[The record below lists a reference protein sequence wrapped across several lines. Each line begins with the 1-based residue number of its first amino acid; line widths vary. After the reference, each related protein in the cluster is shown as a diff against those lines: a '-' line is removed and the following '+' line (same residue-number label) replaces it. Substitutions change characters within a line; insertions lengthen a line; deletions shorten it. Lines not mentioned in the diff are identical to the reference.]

1 MAIRNDGRVKV
12 KLQLPGG
19 KATPGQ
25 QVGQALGQHQ
35 INLKK
40 FCDEFN
46 EKSKDKIGYVVPVEI
61 TINKD
66 KTFSLNVKIPP
77 ISDLIR
83 KALNIEKGA
92 KNSKTDKMGTLTTIK
107 VEEIAKMKLPDLN
120 TISLE
125 AACKMVRGTARSM
138 GVLVEG

>member
-1 MAIRNDGRVKV
+1 MAVKNNGPIKV

-19 KATPGQ
+19 KAAPGQ

-46 EKSKDKIGYVVPVEI
+46 EKSKDKIGYIVPVEI

-92 KNSKTDKMGTLTTIK
+92 KNSKTDKIGTLTKGK
-107 VEEIAKMKLPDLN
+107 VEEIAKMKMADLN
-120 TISLE
+120 TVSLD
-125 AACKMVRGTARSM
+125 AACKMVKGTARSM
-138 GVLVEG
+138 GILVEG